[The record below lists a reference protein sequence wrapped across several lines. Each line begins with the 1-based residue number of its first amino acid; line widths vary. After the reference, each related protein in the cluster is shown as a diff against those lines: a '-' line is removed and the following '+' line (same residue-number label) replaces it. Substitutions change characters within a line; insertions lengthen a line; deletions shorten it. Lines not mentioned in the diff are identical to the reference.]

1 MDYSNII
8 HTICDPFLH
17 NPDSLIVREAPT
29 SDEKSVTL
37 LIYAEAEDT
46 ANDNTPK
53 ANNATSTITDIS
65 QIACPLC
72 KTGHLLKGHTAY
84 GCSNFR
90 NGCSLRL
97 IFDQYP
103 ADIAPDELRKLIS
116 QSFNNNE

>member
-46 ANDNTPK
+46 A
-53 ANNATSTITDIS
+53 
-65 QIACPLC
+65 
-72 KTGHLLKGHTAY
+72 
-84 GCSNFR
+84 
-90 NGCSLRL
+90 RL
-97 IFDQYP
+97 IGKKG
-103 ADIAPDELRKLIS
+103 AVANALRELIS
-116 QSFNNNE
+116 VAGKSENKRIFLNFESYGEEKE

>member
-46 ANDNTPK
+46 A
-53 ANNATSTITDIS
+53 
-65 QIACPLC
+65 
-72 KTGHLLKGHTAY
+72 
-84 GCSNFR
+84 
-90 NGCSLRL
+90 RL
-97 IFDQYP
+97 IGKKG
-103 ADIAPDELRKLIS
+103 AVANALRELIS
-116 QSFNNNE
+116 VAGKSEHKRMFLRFESYGEEKE

>member
-46 ANDNTPK
+46 A
-53 ANNATSTITDIS
+53 
-65 QIACPLC
+65 
-72 KTGHLLKGHTAY
+72 
-84 GCSNFR
+84 
-90 NGCSLRL
+90 RL
-97 IFDQYP
+97 IGKKG
-103 ADIAPDELRKLIS
+103 AVANALRELIS
-116 QSFNNNE
+116 VAGKSENKRIFLKFESYSEEKE

>member
-46 ANDNTPK
+46 A
-53 ANNATSTITDIS
+53 
-65 QIACPLC
+65 
-72 KTGHLLKGHTAY
+72 
-84 GCSNFR
+84 
-90 NGCSLRL
+90 RL
-97 IFDQYP
+97 IGKKGAVLPGDLQTTF
-103 ADIAPDELRKLIS
+103 ASSSRKLAPTVS
-116 QSFNNNE
+116 SLKLRQKATPSA

>member
-46 ANDNTPK
+46 A
-53 ANNATSTITDIS
+53 
-65 QIACPLC
+65 
-72 KTGHLLKGHTAY
+72 
-84 GCSNFR
+84 
-90 NGCSLRL
+90 RL
-97 IFDQYP
+97 IGKKG
-103 ADIAPDELRKLIS
+103 AVANALRELIS
-116 QSFNNNE
+116 VAGKSENKRIFLKFESYGEDKE

>member
-46 ANDNTPK
+46 A
-53 ANNATSTITDIS
+53 
-65 QIACPLC
+65 
-72 KTGHLLKGHTAY
+72 
-84 GCSNFR
+84 
-90 NGCSLRL
+90 RL
-97 IFDQYP
+97 IGKKG
-103 ADIAPDELRKLIS
+103 AVANALRELIS
-116 QSFNNNE
+116 IAGKSENKRIFLKFESYGEEKE

>member
-46 ANDNTPK
+46 A
-53 ANNATSTITDIS
+53 
-65 QIACPLC
+65 
-72 KTGHLLKGHTAY
+72 
-84 GCSNFR
+84 
-90 NGCSLRL
+90 RL
-97 IFDQYP
+97 IGKKG
-103 ADIAPDELRKLIS
+103 AVANALRELISVAGKSENKLIFLKFES
-116 QSFNNNE
+116 YGEEKE

>member
-46 ANDNTPK
+46 ARLSGKEGAD
-53 ANNATSTITDIS
+53 ANVLRELILVAGKSENKRIFFKFES
-65 QIACPLC
+65 
-72 KTGHLLKGHTAY
+72 Y
-84 GCSNFR
+84 G
-90 NGCSLRL
+90 
-97 IFDQYP
+97 
-103 ADIAPDELRKLIS
+103 EEK
-116 QSFNNNE
+116 E

>member
-46 ANDNTPK
+46 A
-53 ANNATSTITDIS
+53 
-65 QIACPLC
+65 
-72 KTGHLLKGHTAY
+72 
-84 GCSNFR
+84 
-90 NGCSLRL
+90 RL
-97 IFDQYP
+97 IGKKG
-103 ADIAPDELRKLIS
+103 AVANALRERIS
-116 QSFNNNE
+116 VAGKSENKRIFLKFESYGEEKE

>member
-46 ANDNTPK
+46 AFCQSLSGSKGYFLYRTRNR
-53 ANNATSTITDIS
+53 
-65 QIACPLC
+65 LC
-72 KTGHLLKGHTAY
+72 NQSG
-84 GCSNFR
+84 
-90 NGCSLRL
+90 
-97 IFDQYP
+97 
-103 ADIAPDELRKLIS
+103 RKP
-116 QSFNNNE
+116 

>member
-46 ANDNTPK
+46 A
-53 ANNATSTITDIS
+53 
-65 QIACPLC
+65 
-72 KTGHLLKGHTAY
+72 
-84 GCSNFR
+84 
-90 NGCSLRL
+90 RL
-97 IFDQYP
+97 IGKKG
-103 ADIAPDELRKLIS
+103 AVANALRELIS
-116 QSFNNNE
+116 VAGKSENKRIFLKFESYGEEKE

>member
-46 ANDNTPK
+46 A
-53 ANNATSTITDIS
+53 
-65 QIACPLC
+65 
-72 KTGHLLKGHTAY
+72 
-84 GCSNFR
+84 
-90 NGCSLRL
+90 RL
-97 IFDQYP
+97 IGKKG
-103 ADIAPDELRKLIS
+103 AVANALRELIS
-116 QSFNNNE
+116 VAGKSENKRIFLKFESYGQEKE

>member
-46 ANDNTPK
+46 ARVIGK
-53 ANNATSTITDIS
+53 KGAVANA
-65 QIACPLC
+65 
-72 KTGHLLKGHTAY
+72 
-84 GCSNFR
+84 
-90 NGCSLRL
+90 LR
-97 IFDQYP
+97 
-103 ADIAPDELRKLIS
+103 ELIS
-116 QSFNNNE
+116 VAGKSENKRIFLKFESYGEEKE